1 MTPCPCMM
9 SFLPLLLLSPP
20 ALSLF
25 GIECN
30 FYNSLLP
37 TIKQKWGLGREN
49 ASPGSWKQLE
59 NGPVWGL
66 GLYNENPLKNV
77 SASELK
83 HIDHIYLSSPC
94 DYKSQGMFGTTHDSF
109 SVVWH
114 MDDIKMCL
122 DFSTRNLSRV
132 HVLVLRGW
140 FQHLK
145 YFW

>member
-1 MTPCPCMM
+1 MR
-9 SFLPLLLLSPP
+9 
-20 ALSLF
+20 
-25 GIECN
+25 
-30 FYNSLLP
+30 
-37 TIKQKWGLGREN
+37 LGKGERF
-49 ASPGSWKQLE
+49 ARLMKTAG
-59 NGPVWGL
+59 NGPVWGP
-66 GLYNENPLKNV
+66 GLCNENPLKNV

-94 DYKSQGMFGTTHDSF
+94 DYKSQGIFGTTHDSF

-132 HVLVLRGW
+132 RVLVLRGW

-145 YFW
+145 YF